1 MEETTQNNVISMP
14 RIGDKAPSFKAV
26 TTQGEINFPQDYNGS
41 WVILFSH
48 PADFTPVCT
57 SEFMTFAS
65 LEDKFAEA
73 NCKLVGLSVDGLYSH
88 IAWLRTIKD
97 KIEYKGM
104 KNVEVKFPL
113 IEDITMNV
121 AKTYGMIQPNED
133 STKAVRAVFFIDPK
147 GVIRA
152 MIYYPLSLGRNF
164 EEIYRALIA
173 LQTADAFNVATP
185 ADWNPGDDVIVPP
198 AGSCGT
204 AKDRMEGKE
213 DMKCYDWFF
222 CTKELDKEKIKKA
235 LFGKK
240 SEKIIMN

>member
-1 MEETTQNNVISMP
+1 METNTQISMP
-14 RIGDKAPSFKAV
+14 RIGDAAPEFKAV
-26 TTQGEINFPQDYNGS
+26 TTQGEINFPKDYKGN

-65 LEDKFAEA
+65 MEDKFEKA

-88 IAWLRTIKD
+88 IAWLRTIKE
-97 KIEYKGM
+97 KIEYRDM
-104 KNVEVKFPL
+104 KDVEVKFPL

-121 AKTYGMIQPNED
+121 AKQYGMIQPGES

-147 GVIRA
+147 GVIRTI
-152 MIYYPLSLGRNF
+152 IYYPLSLGRNF
-164 EEIYRALIA
+164 EELYRVLIA
-173 LQTADAFNVATP
+173 LQTADAFSIATP
-185 ADWNPGDDVIVPP
+185 ADWQPGDDVIVPP
-198 AGSCGT
+198 AGSCGN

-222 CTKELDKEKIKKA
+222 CTKKLDKDTVLKAVLKK
-235 LFGKK
+235 
-240 SEKIIMN
+240 

>member
-1 MEETTQNNVISMP
+1 MEEKVELKAMSLP
-14 RIGDKAPSFKAV
+14 RIGDAAPEFKAE
-26 TTQGEINFPQDYNGS
+26 TTQGPINFPADYKGN

-65 LEDKFAEA
+65 MEKQFNEA

-88 IAWLRTIKD
+88 IAWLRTIKE

-104 KNVEVKFPL
+104 KNVEVMFPL
-113 IEDITMNV
+113 IEDITMEV
-121 AKTYGMIQPNED
+121 ARKYGMMMPGESN
-133 STKAVRAVFFIDPK
+133 TKAVRAVFFIDPK
-147 GVIRA
+147 GIIRTI
-152 MIYYPLSLGRNF
+152 IYYPLSLGRNF
-164 EEIYRALIA
+164 DELYRVLIA
-173 LQTADAFNVATP
+173 LQTADEFSIATP
-185 ADWNPGDDVIVPP
+185 ADWRPGDDVIVPP

-222 CTKELDKEKIKKA
+222 CTKPLDKDTVLKKV
-235 LFGKK
+235 LKK
-240 SEKIIMN
+240 